1 MKTFTFTHLSS
12 PIQDFQFLTDSS
24 GFVLTN
30 TGKLYRFM
38 GQQTTLVET
47 PAIFTITHFHF
58 IDQTHGALVGSAQVV
73 KPSLPAQKGSVGSA
87 GLLLLLLLW
96 LVWRGQQGANSLAPC
111 WGAPVLCC

>member
-1 MKTFTFTHLSS
+1 MRTFTFTHLSS

-47 PAIFTITHFHF
+47 PTIFTITHFHF

-73 KPSLPAQKGSVGSA
+73 KPSLPAQKKLGGLRWTALAFAAVAGVAGPSA
-87 GLLLLLLLW
+87 
-96 LVWRGQQGANSLAPC
+96 RAIHRPPA
-111 WGAPVLCC
+111 